1 MKKILLFLAL
11 SPGILFAE
19 KKPNVIYILAD
30 DLGLGDLSI
39 YGQKE
44 FKTPNIDRI
53 GTEGIKFTAHYS
65 GNTVCSPSRAVL
77 LTGQHPGKVAVRGNI
92 GEADGLLDPHQVV
105 LPEVFKHAGYAT
117 GAYGKWGLG
126 HTHKPGKPNPLTHGF
141 DEFCGWKSQ
150 TIAHTY
156 YPTTYVHNGKEIPL
170 KKGKYVHDL
179 IMDHS
184 MKFIERSA
192 KAQKP
197 FFCYIPTAVPH
208 AAMHAPKHLHEKWRK
223 IYPEFDHLIGK
234 YTVHGGN
241 GTETCEDV
249 INPIAGF
256 AAMIENLDNQIGN
269 ILALLKKLG
278 IDDNTL
284 VIFTSDNGAHLEGG
298 HDPKFWNSSGS
309 LRGHKRD
316 MHEGGIRTP
325 MLARWPGVI
334 APGRTT
340 DHISAFWDVLP
351 TMCELIDLPVPD
363 QSDGISF
370 LPTLRGS
377 GSRQEPHDHLYFEF
391 CKGQNQSIFSQ
402 AVRKGKWKAYR
413 NFQKASKGHKAGMKP
428 LEIYNLDA
436 DPFEKN
442 NLANQMPELVKEME
456 AIIEKSHSPLPGQPK
471 TGSMR

>member
-1 MKKILLFLAL
+1 MKKLLLFLLLTPA
-11 SPGILFAE
+11 LFAE

-30 DLGLGDLSI
+30 DLGIGDLSI
-39 YGQKE
+39 HGQKE

-77 LTGQHPGKVAVRGNI
+77 MTGQHPGKVAIRGNVSETN
-92 GEADGLLDPHQVV
+92 GGLLDPEQTV
-105 LPEVFKHAGYAT
+105 LPEIFKAAGYAT
-117 GAYGKWGLG
+117 GAFGKWGLG
-126 HTHKPGKPNPLTHGF
+126 HTNKSGPANPLSHGF

-170 KKGKYVHDL
+170 EKGKYVHDL

-184 MKFIERSA
+184 MKFIERNA
-192 KAQKP
+192 KEQRP

-223 IYPEFDHLIGK
+223 VYPQFDHLIGK
-234 YTVHGGN
+234 YIVHGGD

-256 AAMIENLDNQIGN
+256 AAMIENLDNQVGD

-284 VIFTSDNGAHLEGG
+284 VIFTSDNGAHREGG
-298 HDPKFWNSSGS
+298 HDPDFWNSTGS
-309 LRGHKRD
+309 LRGMKRD

-325 MLARWPGVI
+325 MLARWPSVI
-334 APGRTT
+334 SPGSTS

-351 TMCELIDLPVPD
+351 TMCEIVGQDVPAK
-363 QSDGISF
+363 SDGISF
-370 LPTLRGS
+370 LPTLS
-377 GSRQEPHDHLYFEF
+377 GQASAQKAHDHLYFEF
-391 CKGQNQSIFSQ
+391 CKGAKQYIFSQ

-413 NFQKASKGHKAGMKP
+413 ELQKARKGEKSFMKP
-428 LEIYNLDA
+428 LEIYKLDE

-442 NLANQMPELVKEME
+442 DLAKSNPEVVKKMME
-456 AIIEKSHSPLPGQPK
+456 IIKKSHTPLPNQPAV
-471 TGSMR
+471 GSDK